1 MPSPGS
7 LSPSVASFS
16 TMTDPDNAA
25 AARERTDRSTLLI
38 TVPSATIAFG
48 VAFNLGAFD
57 TVFFDAILA
66 VWVTATIVLIAS
78 VISPTLPPR
87 HWSGRLVLLIP
98 TVWVVLAIISG
109 PERDDAAARFLFAI
123 SLIVALVALPF
134 IAWILISAINPYF
147 LELPNRQRGAVVLAV
162 LFFVVVGYLFG
173 ARNDVILTCD
183 DFKVSGNDLPA
194 NCVEVEESGG

>member
-7 LSPSVASFS
+7 LSPSVASFQ

-25 AARERTDRSTLLI
+25 AERERTDRSTLLI

-87 HWSGRLVLLIP
+87 HWSGRPRGCLGWDLGKNLFL
-98 TVWVVLAIISG
+98 TVFARD
-109 PERDDAAARFLFAI
+109 ERGIFPGDSFAR
-123 SLIVALVALPF
+123 
-134 IAWILISAINPYF
+134 
-147 LELPNRQRGAVVLAV
+147 RH
-162 LFFVVVGYLFG
+162 
-173 ARNDVILTCD
+173 
-183 DFKVSGNDLPA
+183 
-194 NCVEVEESGG
+194 